1 MKEVSIKKNFIYS
14 MGYQILILITPFITT
29 PYVSRVLG
37 ADGIGIYSY
46 TSSIMSYFT
55 LVAALGTS
63 AYGAREIAQHR
74 NDKKQAS
81 KLFWEIELMTIFT
94 SLACLAV
101 WIGFIIF
108 GKEYRYCYLALT
120 PLLLGTM
127 FDISWFFT
135 GYEQMQCVVSR
146 NSVCKIIGVVLLFVL
161 VRDKGDLIV
170 YILINSL
177 VTMIG
182 NLSMWTYLPQFLE
195 KVDRTTL
202 TYKKHFK
209 ETLIYFI
216 PAIAT
221 SIYTVLDK
229 TLIGLITHNDYEN
242 GYYEQ
247 ATKIINLIKALVFTS
262 VNTVMGAR
270 ISYLFAEEK
279 YEEIHQRIEKSLDFI
294 LLMGF
299 ACVFGLI
306 GIAKTFVPFFFGE
319 GYGPVVQLLYVFAPI
334 IIIIGI
340 SNCMGSQYYTPSG
353 RRAQSAKFIVAG
365 SCVNLCLNLILIPKM
380 GSEGAAIASIIAEL
394 TITVLYVAMSDGYM
408 SLNLI
413 IAHAW
418 KRVVAGV
425 VMCACVYGLGEFV
438 HMSEIITLIIQVV
451 CGAIIYLGI
460 LALMKDVMMKELL
473 GELFGKVLN
482 KVKNK

>member
-1 MKEVSIKKNFIYS
+1 MKEVSIKKNFLYS

-46 TSSIMSYFT
+46 TSSIMTYFT

-74 NDKKQAS
+74 NDKKEAS

-94 SLACLAV
+94 SLVCLAV

-108 GKEYRYCYLALT
+108 GKEYRYYYLALT

-146 NSVCKIIGVVLLFVL
+146 NSICKIIGVVLLFVL
-161 VRDKGDLIV
+161 VRDKGDLII
-170 YILINSL
+170 YILINSF

-195 KVDRTTL
+195 KVDRRSL

-247 ATKIINLIKALVFTS
+247 ATKIINLVKALVFTS

-306 GIAKTFVPFFFGE
+306 GIAKTFVPFFFGD
-319 GYGPVVQLLYVFAPI
+319 GYAPVVQLLYVFSPI
-334 IIIIGI
+334 ILIIGV
-340 SNCMGSQYYTPSG
+340 SNCLGSQYYTPSG
-353 RRAQSAKFIVAG
+353 KRAQSAKFIIAG
-365 SCVNLCLNLILIPKM
+365 SCVNLCLNLILIPKL
-380 GSEGAAIASIIAEL
+380 GSKGAAIASIIAEL
-394 TITVLYVAMSDGYM
+394 TITVLYVAMSEGYM
-408 SLNLI
+408 SVKI
-413 IAHAW
+413 IAVHAW
-418 KRVVAGV
+418 KRVIAGA
-425 VMCACVYGLGEFV
+425 VMCVCVYALGLYLPV
-438 HMSEIITLIIQVV
+438 NALLVLILQVV
-451 CGAIIYLGI
+451 CGAFIYFGI
-460 LALMKDVMMKELL
+460 LSIMKDTMMKALL
-473 GELFGKVLN
+473 GELFGKV
-482 KVKNK
+482 KEKIAR

>member
-1 MKEVSIKKNFIYS
+1 

-46 TSSIMSYFT
+46 TSSIMTYFT

-74 NDKKQAS
+74 NDKKEAS

-94 SLACLAV
+94 SLVCLAV

-108 GKEYRYCYLALT
+108 GKEYRYYYLALT

-146 NSVCKIIGVVLLFVL
+146 NSICKIIGVVLLFVL
-161 VRDKGDLIV
+161 VRDKGDLII
-170 YILINSL
+170 YILINSF

-195 KVDRTTL
+195 KVDRRSL

-247 ATKIINLIKALVFTS
+247 ATKIINLVKALVFTS

-306 GIAKTFVPFFFGE
+306 GIAKTFVPFFFGD
-319 GYGPVVQLLYVFAPI
+319 GYAPVVQLLYVFSPI
-334 IIIIGI
+334 ILIIGV
-340 SNCMGSQYYTPSG
+340 SNCLGSQYYTPSG
-353 RRAQSAKFIVAG
+353 KRAQSAKFIIAG
-365 SCVNLCLNLILIPKM
+365 SCVNLCLNLILIPKL
-380 GSEGAAIASIIAEL
+380 GSKGAAIASIIAEL
-394 TITVLYVAMSDGYM
+394 TITVLYVAMSEGYM
-408 SLNLI
+408 SVKI
-413 IAHAW
+413 IAVHAW
-418 KRVVAGV
+418 KRVIAGA
-425 VMCACVYGLGEFV
+425 VMCVCVYALGLYLPV
-438 HMSEIITLIIQVV
+438 NALLVLILQVV
-451 CGAIIYLGI
+451 CGAFIYFGI
-460 LALMKDVMMKELL
+460 LSIMKDTMMKALL
-473 GELFGKVLN
+473 GELFGKV
-482 KVKNK
+482 KAKIAR

>member
-1 MKEVSIKKNFIYS
+1 MKEISIKRNFIYS

-46 TSSIMSYFT
+46 TSSVMSYFT

-74 NDKKQAS
+74 DDKHESS

-101 WIGFIIF
+101 WVGVILFSR
-108 GKEYRYCYLALT
+108 EYKFYFVALT

-127 FDISWFFT
+127 FDISWFYT
-135 GYEQMQCVVSR
+135 GHEQMQCVVSR
-146 NSVCKIIGVVLLFVL
+146 NSVCKIIGIVLLFVL
-161 VRDKGDLIV
+161 VRDKGDLII
-170 YILINSL
+170 YIVINSM
-177 VTMIG
+177 VTMVG

-195 KVDRTTL
+195 KVDFKSL

-229 TLIGLITHNDYEN
+229 TLIGVITHNDYEN

-270 ISYLFAEEK
+270 ISYLFAGEK
-279 YEEIHQRIEKSLDFI
+279 YDEIHERIEKSLDFI
-294 LLMGF
+294 LFMGI
-299 ACVFGLI
+299 ACMFGLI
-306 GIAKTFVPFFFGE
+306 GIAKTFVPFFFGS
-319 GYGPVVQLLYVFAPI
+319 GYEPVVSLLYVFAPI
-334 IIIIGI
+334 IVIIGI
-340 SNCMGSQYYTPSG
+340 SNCLGSQYYTPSG
-353 RRAQSAKFIVAG
+353 QRARSAKFIIGG
-365 SCVNLCLNLILIPKM
+365 SCVNLCLNLLLIPKM
-380 GSEGAAIASIIAEL
+380 GSQGAAIASVIAEL
-394 TITVLYVAMSDGYM
+394 TITVLYVRMSDGYA
-408 SLNLI
+408 NVKI
-413 IAHAW
+413 IWKHAW
-418 KRVVAGV
+418 KRIVAGGI
-425 VMCACVYGLGEFV
+425 MCIAVWGLGEV
-438 HMSEIITLIIQVV
+438 LPVNGLVKLIIQIV
-451 CGAIIYLGI
+451 CGAGIYLGI
-460 LALMKDVMMKELL
+460 LICMKDVTIKEMLRGIL
-473 GELFGKVLN
+473 HKVRE
-482 KVKNK
+482 KVR